1 MCSTSNFPRNSEWA
15 ANCDDLCEGHG
26 CAPHLSAHRAF
37 DIAGAH
43 VPAPDYHLDFIQ
55 QDAMRLC
62 SKLNRNIAQF
72 HAFLGEQ

>member
-1 MCSTSNFPRNSEWA
+1 MAARLTSLLTAHSTLLALMFPLRT
-15 ANCDDLCEGHG
+15 
-26 CAPHLSAHRAF
+26 
-37 DIAGAH
+37 
-43 VPAPDYHLDFIQ
+43 DYHLDFIQ